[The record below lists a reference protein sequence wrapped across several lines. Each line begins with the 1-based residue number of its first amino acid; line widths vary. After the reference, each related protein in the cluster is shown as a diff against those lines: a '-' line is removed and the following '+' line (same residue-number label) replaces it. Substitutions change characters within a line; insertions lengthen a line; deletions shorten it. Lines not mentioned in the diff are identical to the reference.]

1 MIQQLKEWLREGDFT
16 KVRKELEP
24 LRSADIADCMLEM
37 EPKEVLLVF
46 SLLPHHSSRYLC
58 IIDLLRTCEPIV
70 VAISALRLSKYSSG
84 YNRDGGFSSET
95 ICLFPLFVYLCQRNP
110 SNALYKCPSGGIGRR
125 ASFRY

>member
-1 MIQQLKEWLREGDFT
+1 MIQQLKEWLREGDFA

-58 IIDLLRTCEPIV
+58 IIDLLRTCEPAVIV
-70 VAISALRLSKYSSG
+70 TFDLRLSPYSSN
-84 YNRDGGFSSET
+84 YS
-95 ICLFPLFVYLCQRNP
+95 
-110 SNALYKCPSGGIGRR
+110 
-125 ASFRY
+125 